1 MDFVVDR
8 NTHKQGRYMPGARLP
23 ILAPEALLDRQPDY
37 LLLLAWNV
45 KNEIMAQQAEYA
57 ARGGSFIVPVPRPVI
72 L

>member
-1 MDFVVDR
+1 
-8 NTHKQGRYMPGARLP
+8 MPGARLP
-23 ILAPEALLDRQPDY
+23 ILAPETLTERRPDY

-57 ARGGSFIVPVPRPVI
+57 ARGGSFIIPVPRPVI